1 MDDNKQLTSTTTA
14 RSFEQ
19 PFQITLS
26 VMAAQGDG
34 LRPTF
39 MAITSNGDEPTLG
52 DTQPDFN
59 NPTEVMAA
67 LHALVEKFKAE
78 LPEREAAAKKL
89 FDEAFAETEKQK
101 VEEEIARQKRA
112 VAKTKTAST
121 KVTAAKK
128 ADLTAAP
135 LLEETLTEAKD
146 QSAAQGHVAEAD
158 ISNEETEEIE
168 GEETTEEADADTD
181 AEGDPPQAAPPQAA
195 QQPALITP
203 IAAPGSVKIAKTLA
217 LPSAPPA
224 LAKTPKKAAPAPA
237 LVEAPSDESLFG

>member
-1 MDDNKQLTSTTTA
+1 
-14 RSFEQ
+14 
-19 PFQITLS
+19 
-26 VMAAQGDG
+26 MAAQGDG
-34 LRPTF
+34 KRPTF
-39 MAITSNGDEPTLG
+39 IAITNNGDEPTLG
-52 DTQPDFN
+52 DTQPDFD

-135 LLEETLTEAKD
+135 LLDEAPTEAKD
-146 QSAAQGHVAEAD
+146 QSTAQGKVAEAD

-168 GEETTEEADADTD
+168 GEETTDEADADTD
-181 AEGDPPQAAPPQAA
+181 AEGDPLQADPPQTT
-195 QQPALITP
+195 QQPDLITP
-203 IAAPGSVKIAKTLA
+203 TAAPSAVKMAKKPAPTTP
-217 LPSAPPA
+217 PSALSAPT
-224 LAKTPKKAAPAPA
+224 KTPKKAVPAPA
-237 LVEAPSDESLFG
+237 LVESPSDDSLFD